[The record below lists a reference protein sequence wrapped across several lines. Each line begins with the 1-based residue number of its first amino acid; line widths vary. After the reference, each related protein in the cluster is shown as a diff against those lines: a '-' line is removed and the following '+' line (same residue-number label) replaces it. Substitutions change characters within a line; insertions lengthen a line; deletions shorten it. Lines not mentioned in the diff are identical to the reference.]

1 MNLKFTNSLGQIKFC
16 FKFNWG
22 HSIKYAQPETMYLGL
37 KIMFRGYRGY
47 THCCLGSM
55 NYSQNHSENPTTL
68 SRPSVLYIVLLLI
81 FGCTTPTA
89 FQGIHLDLCHW
100 IFPGVLR
107 GPYAVLAIEPNLAT
121 SKHPTSCTYYLF
133 RPSKCVAEKPF

>member
-1 MNLKFTNSLGQIKFC
+1 
-16 FKFNWG
+16 
-22 HSIKYAQPETMYLGL
+22 
-37 KIMFRGYRGY
+37 MFRGYRGY
-47 THCCLGSM
+47 THCCWGSM

-68 SRPSVLYIVLLLI
+68 SRPSVLYIVLLLLLV

-89 FQGIHLDLCHW
+89 SQGIHLDLCHW

-107 GPYAVLAIEPNLAT
+107 GPDAVLAIEPNLAT

-133 RPSKCVAEKPF
+133 RLKRYLFRLKSLSEIQSTKGAFNHIFSFIS